1 MKSFKNDY
9 LKDNAI
15 RAYADNLVSVEAS
28 ARMDAF
34 SNLQT
39 SLNSKINNASKGIP
53 NGVATLDTNGLLTQ
67 SQRPPVVASGNVF
80 IFRPGE
86 TSPSG
91 NVYND
96 WTSMIVAAQSKQGLK
111 YIQFDD
117 SLQGIV
123 VPVDNVNFS
132 EFILLPR
139 YKKANYIEVNFSS
152 GFLLSTWP
160 IEIRGL
166 NLKFTSHFNDNSGTN
181 AFSMIDAS
189 IQYSGTTS
197 NGVDFFS
204 GSLTIL
210 MRNSQI
216 VGPGNSLFSLA
227 NRSLQISAVS
237 GLCNV
242 DPNLIKGNASGSLN
256 VTNYGASSLS
266 IGSGIVQSQSSF
278 LGTRTDIDFEHTLER
293 TILSKGQL
301 ITKNGSGNFVATPV
315 GADNELLAFD
325 STTATGL
332 KSIPQPG
339 ALNSPGMKT
348 ITDYVRQS
356 SPITSLLPAGNKT
369 IDCSSANLFRITGGT
384 ATITISNLTEN
395 EVVNVVFESTGSA
408 YSITWAGGTFLWPGA
423 AVPIPTST
431 ASRKDIYTFIKI
443 NGAIFGSAVL
453 NMG

>member
-15 RAYADNLVSVEAS
+15 RAYADNLVSAEAS
-28 ARMDAF
+28 ARIDSF

-39 SLNSKINNASKGIP
+39 SLNSKINTSSKAIP
-53 NGVATLDTNGLLTQ
+53 NGIATLDTDGLLTG
-67 SQRPPVVASGNVF
+67 SQRPPVVASGNVY

-86 TSPSG
+86 TSPIG

-96 WTSMIVAAQSKQGLK
+96 WATMIVATQSKQGLK

-117 SLQGIV
+117 SLQGIA

-139 YKKANYIEVNFSS
+139 YKKANYIDVTFTS

-166 NLKFTSHFNDNSGTN
+166 NLKFSSHFNDNSGTN
-181 AFSMIDAS
+181 AFTMIDAS
-189 IQYSGTTS
+189 IQYSGTSS
-197 NGVDFFS
+197 NGVDFIT
-204 GSLTIL
+204 GSLTIF

-227 NRSLQISAVS
+227 NRTLQIFAVS
-237 GLCNV
+237 GFCNV
-242 DPNLIKGNASGSLN
+242 DPNLIKSNSLGNLN
-256 VTNYGASSLS
+256 VTNYGASSPS
-266 IGSGIVQSQSSF
+266 IGNVVQSQPSF
-278 LGTRTDIDFEHTLER
+278 LGTRSDIDFEHTLER

-301 ITKNGSGNFVATPV
+301 ITKNDSGSFVAFPV

-325 STTATGL
+325 SSTATGL

-339 ALNSPGMKT
+339 ALNTPGMKT

-356 SPITSLLPAGNKT
+356 SPVTSLLPAGNKT
-369 IDCSSANLFRITGGT
+369 IDCATANLFRITGGT

-408 YSITWAGGTFLWPGA
+408 YTITWTGGTFLWPGA
-423 AVPIPTST
+423 TVPTPSST

-443 NGAIFGSAVL
+443 NGVIFGSAVL
-453 NMG
+453 SMG